1 MFAHCE
7 DKRMEDWDQFV
18 NSKANSETIER
29 REGKRASTSIEKW
42 TYQNKRVHWIWMGKI
57 INEVSCRQVNQELFT
72 LLGCFRL
79 NVNTHERTCTLAP
92 GKQMLIRLCCKRLSS
107 PPHFFPFNQW
117 NSYKSIQMEMS
128 LYNIYNINS
137 INRYRYMHAIILHQ

>member
-18 NSKANSETIER
+18 DSKANSETIER

-42 TYQNKRVHWIWMGKI
+42 TYQNKRVHWIWMGEI

-107 PPHFFPFNQW
+107 PPPTSFRSINETRTNQ
-117 NSYKSIQMEMS
+117 YKWKWACT
-128 LYNIYNINS
+128 IYIINL